1 MINFYHVQTEPVN
14 YFGLNTKTLMQA
26 PAPISLCFPGMLL
39 PLPTVLSYKYS
50 VSQENCTFIPLDLV
64 QSLAVM
70 FVKVAVS
77 LLAVFLAVASD
88 MLVGAP
94 VDADINSPEVQDALR
109 FAVTQYNAQSNS
121 VYTSQVVKV
130 IKAQVQVRHFTG
142 IFLLYKEKLPFPKYL
157 CSQLMLCLHIT

>member
-1 MINFYHVQTEPVN
+1 
-14 YFGLNTKTLMQA
+14 
-26 PAPISLCFPGMLL
+26 
-39 PLPTVLSYKYS
+39 
-50 VSQENCTFIPLDLV
+50 
-64 QSLAVM
+64 M

-130 IKAQVQVRHFTG
+130 IKAQVQVVAGLKYIFTVEMARTSCKKAEPENTCA
-142 IFLLYKEKLPFPKYL
+142 INPDPEIAQPHECTLAVW
-157 CSQLMLCLHIT
+157 SQPWLHSMTLIENTC